1 MKTLNFCD
9 VQMNNGEILEGE
21 KIGKL
26 TRFIINKFADE
37 GLSVDEGKEV
47 INAVTN
53 VIGECSI
60 IKKID

>member
-1 MKTLNFCD
+1 MNFCD